1 MPADQ
6 QLRLSHRPVREEDL
20 PLVCS
25 FPQSAEEL
33 FYMFPK
39 ASYPLT
45 REALS
50 AAIDQRSDSTVVLAD
65 GQPAAFANFYQ
76 HERGGA
82 CTIGNV
88 VVAPQ
93 WRGRGVG
100 RYLIETMLDLAFTK
114 HKAADVLVS
123 CFSANAGAL
132 LFYSRLG
139 FRPFLIEERTDYQG
153 RQAALIHM
161 RLVHGVKPA

>member
-1 MPADQ
+1 MPADRQ
-6 QLRLSHRPVREEDL
+6 QPHLSHRPVKWEDV

-45 REALS
+45 HEALS
-50 AAIDQRSDSTVVLAD
+50 AAIEQRSDSTVVLAD
-65 GQPAAFANFYQ
+65 GEPAAFANFCQ
-76 HERGGA
+76 REHGGA

-88 VVAPQ
+88 VVAPHL
-93 WRGRGVG
+93 RGRGVG
-100 RYLIETMLDLAFTK
+100 RYLIETMLDIVFTR

-123 CFSANAGAL
+123 CFNANAGAL

-139 FRPFLIEERTDYQG
+139 FRPFLIEERTDYRG

-161 RLVHGVKPA
+161 RLVHGVK